1 MPDRLRLVFH
11 HGGAFETDPRGNFI
25 YTSDLY
31 DEWVGVDEDYLDVF
45 AVTGYYKELGY
56 DKAEACWYLEPKHVL
71 EFGLRRLKVDQD
83 LVDMIKHCHENNN
96 VIHIYFEHGTSI
108 PEIIDVMNLSE
119 EDGAKGQKVGMEGME
134 EDIVEGVESVKK
146 TSTILSQLEEPVTF
160 IPVELKSTAPS
171 PLSTTHCPISTAPQA
186 TASQATAPQA
196 TAPHPT
202 VTQPVA
208 PKPIPPPTHC
218 LPARCDTARCSPAHC
233 PPAHCPPAHSLEA
246 QYT

>member
-56 DKAEACWYLEPKHVL
+56 DKAEACWYLKPKHVL

-96 VIHIYFEHGTSI
+96 VIHIYFEHETSI

-119 EDGAKGQKVGMEGME
+119 EDGDIGQKVGMEGME
-134 EDIVEGVESVKK
+134 EDRVEGVESVKK

-186 TASQATAPQA
+186 TAPQA
-196 TAPHPT
+196 TAP
-202 VTQPVA
+202 
-208 PKPIPPPTHC
+208 KPLPPTP
-218 LPARCDTARCSPAHC
+218 L
-233 PPAHCPPAHSLEA
+233 
-246 QYT
+246 